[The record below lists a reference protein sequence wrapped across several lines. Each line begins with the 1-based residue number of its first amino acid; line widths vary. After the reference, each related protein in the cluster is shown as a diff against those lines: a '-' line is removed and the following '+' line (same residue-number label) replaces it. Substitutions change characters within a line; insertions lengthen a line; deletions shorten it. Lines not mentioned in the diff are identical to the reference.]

1 MFIRRELEES
11 IKKFGVKF
19 RVIGIF
25 GPRQSG
31 KTTLAKEIFKD
42 YKYVLLE
49 DYDVQKLAR
58 NDPRGFLSELENENG
73 VILDEVQNV
82 PELVS
87 YLQGVVDKQNR
98 PGFWV
103 LTGSQNFL
111 LNQQIT
117 QSLAGR
123 IAIFELLP
131 LSIRELDS
139 KNLKLDKVIFNGLY
153 PEVHSA
159 DVSPTIFYKSYI
171 KTYLERDVRQIKNV
185 MDLKQFQL
193 FLKLC
198 AGRIG
203 QLLNFSSL
211 ADEVGVSANT
221 IKGWISILEQCYIIF
236 LLRPHYKNFGKRLVK
251 TPKLYFY
258 DTGVACS
265 LLEIESNST
274 LYTHYLRGNLFEN
287 LIIMEIVKS
296 FSNKGATPNINF
308 WRNQSG
314 NEIDCIVE
322 KDQKM
327 IPIEIKSGKTI
338 NRSFFDGLDY
348 WATLTETKPASG
360 YLVYGGDENM
370 ELAMGKIVSWRN
382 VWNIVK

>member
-1 MFIRRELEES
+1 MFIKRELENI
-11 IKKFGVKF
+11 IKTDGIKF

-49 DYDVQKLAR
+49 DYDIAQQASQ
-58 NDPRGFLSELENENG
+58 DPRGFLSKLEKEKG

-87 YLQGVVDKQNR
+87 YLQGFVDKENK

-111 LNQQIT
+111 LNAQIT

-123 IAIFELLP
+123 IAIFDLLP
-131 LSIRELDS
+131 LSTKELNT
-139 KNLKLDKVIFNGLY
+139 KELELNKTIVKGLY
-153 PEVHSA
+153 PEIYSA
-159 DVSPTIFYKSYI
+159 NLPVDVFYSSYI
-171 KTYLERDVRQIKNV
+171 KTYLERDVRQIQNV
-185 MDLKQFQL
+185 TDLRQFQL

-203 QLLNFSSL
+203 QLLNMSSL
-211 ADEVGVSANT
+211 AADVGVSVNT
-221 IKGWISILEQCYIIF
+221 IKGWISLLEQSYIIY

-251 TPKLYFY
+251 TPKLYFC
-258 DTGVACS
+258 DTGLACS
-265 LLEIESNST
+265 LLEIKSEDNLFS
-274 LYTHYLRGNLFEN
+274 HYLRGNLFEN
-287 LIIMEIVKS
+287 FVILELLKS
-296 FSNKGATPNINF
+296 FYNKGLTPGLYF

-314 NEIDCIVE
+314 NEVDCVIE
-322 KDQKM
+322 KGQNLTA
-327 IPIEIKSGKTI
+327 IEIKSGMTM
-338 NRSFFDGLDY
+338 NDSFFDALKY
-348 WATLTETKPASG
+348 WQELTASSPANS
-360 YLVYGGDENM
+360 YLVYAGNDNYKRSFG
-370 ELAMGKIVSWRN
+370 
-382 VWNIVK
+382 NIVGWQSIQDITK